1 MKQDE
6 GSRIEFGRTFLEMK
20 LLRPDVKAT
29 NQESNSLKKSKNA
42 QVETQDLGIQET
54 GG

>member
-6 GSRIEFGRTFLEMK
+6 GSQLVFRRTFLEMK
-20 LLRPDVKAT
+20 LLRPDAKAT

-42 QVETQDLGIQET
+42 QGETLDLEIQET
-54 GG
+54 DR